1 MLFRPFADRMPF
13 AVQSVSNSSQGLGVK
28 ESFTDSRA
36 IDHKFVPRIKNW
48 KPFMEPHG
56 QGLVFD
62 LERPGRRLQLY
73 TASASG
79 LLRTQTDQFVLDFY
93 DEQGS
98 YLHTEDNA
106 GAFHHV
112 PDHKTRGLAISMPER
127 ARYLGVRAVPTDEE
141 QATTASPVN
150 FWKIGLHSSSFYVT
164 RLAVRRNAVRE
175 EIVYTIADEAENT
188 DNATLRLIPAEP

>member
-1 MLFRPFADRMPF
+1 MP
-13 AVQSVSNSSQGLGVK
+13 VVISSNSSQGLGVK

-98 YLHTEDNA
+98 YS
-106 GAFHHV
+106 
-112 PDHKTRGLAISMPER
+112 R
-127 ARYLGVRAVPTDEE
+127 
-141 QATTASPVN
+141 
-150 FWKIGLHSSSFYVT
+150 
-164 RLAVRRNAVRE
+164 
-175 EIVYTIADEAENT
+175 
-188 DNATLRLIPAEP
+188 